1 MAYVLSIL
9 MLNTSPVSVLSILIF
24 VMTIVYSLDTFND
37 PWSRIHNRSKP
48 DVTNVLAFKQ

>member
-37 PWSRIHNRSKP
+37 PRSRIHNRSKP
-48 DVTNVLAFKQ
+48 